1 MGKKL
6 LDILKQLFFGLNIRF
21 WVTRYAIAIGA
32 AVAWIYFLKSESFE
46 GHVPF
51 FLFFLGIQAAVFYP
65 IANGLLVFYEWEHG
79 RKAKGIFD
87 NLSEMQAADF
97 RKAQFRAVR
106 LVNTGFNGDERSFGE
121 VKSSVKSD
129 AAGMKMVFKVIG
141 HAMMWAFALL
151 FVIVG
156 FTRYLMIFGPE
167 NYTFNYREDGTFIDG
182 INTENQ
188 KF

>member
-6 LDILKQLFFGLNIRF
+6 LDILKQLFLGLNLRF

-32 AVAWIYFLKSESFE
+32 AVAWIYFCKSGSLG
-46 GHVPF
+46 GHIPF
-51 FLFFLGIQAAVFYP
+51 FLLFLGIQAAIFYP
-65 IANGLLVFYEWEHG
+65 IANGFLVMYEWEHG

-121 VKSSVKSD
+121 MKSSVKSD
-129 AAGMKMVFKVIG
+129 AAGMKMMVKVMG
-141 HAMMWAFALL
+141 HVILWCFAL
-151 FVIVG
+151 FFAIVG
-156 FTRYLMIFGPE
+156 AARYLLTLGPE
-167 NYTFNYREDGTFIDG
+167 GYTFNYREDGTFIGDSD
-182 INTENQ
+182 TEDQ